1 MTDNGGHGFDGTAAD
16 LATVPGRGPDPATVP
31 GNPDSCVIV
40 VAEGALHAPGTV
52 AAHFRGDATIRV
64 ADISTAGQVKA
75 ATSGASGLV
84 VALQRL
90 PAELVEAIDPG
101 LRVIGRMGIGTDTVD
116 LEAAAAC
123 GLTVFN
129 EPAYGVS
136 DVASH
141 AVAMLL
147 AVNRRLVPADRHV
160 RQGWAAGSTLSL
172 APMPPLDE
180 MTVGIIGCGR
190 IGTAVA
196 ALLAPMVAQVLVYD
210 PLRADGGPPGTE
222 RLDDLDDLLA
232 RSDAVTVHAPLT
244 PQTRGILGRRELALL
259 PRGALVINVSRGG
272 QVDEQALA
280 ELLTTG
286 QLGGAG
292 LDTFGAEPLP
302 ADSPLLDAPNT
313 LLSPHCAGYS
323 ERAAWRLDIW
333 TVGDAIGWLRTGRL
347 RYGGV
352 VVAGTR

>member
-1 MTDNGGHGFDGTAAD
+1 MTDNGGSGSGGSVPD
-16 LATVPGRGPDPATVP
+16 LATVPGGAPGPDTVP
-31 GNPDSCVIV
+31 GNSDTCVIV
-40 VAEGALHAPGTV
+40 VAEGALHAPDTV
-52 AAHFRGDATIRV
+52 AAHFRGQASVRV
-64 ADISTAGQVKA
+64 ADISTADRIKA
-75 ATSGASGLV
+75 ATTGASGLV

-90 PAELVEAIDPG
+90 PGELVEAIDPG

-116 LEAAAAC
+116 LAAAAAC

-129 EPAYGVS
+129 EPTYGVPE
-136 DVASH
+136 VASH

-147 AVNRRLVPADRHV
+147 AVNRKLVPADHHV
-160 RQGWAAGSTLSL
+160 RQGWHLGSTFSL

-180 MTVGIIGCGR
+180 MTVGIVGCGR

-210 PLRADGGPPGTE
+210 PLRDGGGPPGTE
-222 RLDDLDDLLA
+222 RLDHLDDLLA

-244 PQTRGILGRRELALL
+244 PQTRGILGRRELSLL

-280 ELLTTG
+280 ELLATG
-286 QLGGAG
+286 HLGGAG
-292 LDTFGAEPLP
+292 LDTFATEPLP
-302 ADSPLLDAPNT
+302 ADSPLLVAPNT

-333 TVGDAIGWLRTGRL
+333 TVGDAVGWLRTGRL
-347 RYGGV
+347 RHGAV

>member
-1 MTDNGGHGFDGTAAD
+1 MTKNAGHRSDDAVPG
-16 LATVPGRGPDPATVP
+16 LATASAGPG
-31 GNPDSCVIV
+31 SCVIV
-40 VAEGALHAPGTV
+40 VAEGALHAPDPV
-52 AAHFRGDATIRV
+52 AAHFRGEATIRV
-64 ADISTAGQVKA
+64 ADISTANQVKA

-90 PAELVEAIDPG
+90 PAELIEAIDPG

-129 EPAYGVS
+129 EPTYGVPE
-136 DVASH
+136 VASH

-160 RQGWAAGSTLSL
+160 RRGWAAGSTLSL

-232 RSDAVTVHAPLT
+232 RSGAVTVHAPLT
-244 PQTRGILGRRELALL
+244 PQTRGLLGRRELALL

-280 ELLTTG
+280 ELLTAG

-292 LDTFGAEPLP
+292 LDTFATEPLP

-333 TVGDAIGWLRTGRL
+333 TVSDALGWLRTGRL
-347 RYGGV
+347 RHGAV
-352 VVAGTR
+352 VVPGTR

>member
-1 MTDNGGHGFDGTAAD
+1 MTENEGLLSDGRAPD
-16 LATVPGRGPDPATVP
+16 LATAPGRAPDLATAP
-31 GNPDSCVIV
+31 GSPDTCVIV
-40 VAEGALHAPGTV
+40 VAEGALHGLDAV
-52 AAHFRGDATIRV
+52 AARFRGEATIRV
-64 ADISTAGQVKA
+64 ADISTAAQVKA
-75 ATSGASGLV
+75 ATMGASGLV

-90 PAELVEAIDPG
+90 PGELIEAIDPG

-116 LEAAAAC
+116 LETAAAC

-129 EPAYGVS
+129 EPTYGVPE
-136 DVASH
+136 VASH

-147 AVNRRLVPADRHV
+147 AVNRKLVPADRHV
-160 RQGWAAGSTLSL
+160 RQGWPAGSTLSL

-196 ALLAPMVAQVLVYD
+196 ALLAPMVAQVLIYD
-210 PLRADGGPPGTE
+210 PMRDDGGPAGTE
-222 RLDDLDDLLA
+222 RLDHLDDLLA

-244 PQTRGILGRRELALL
+244 PQTRGILGRRELSLL
-259 PRGALVINVSRGG
+259 PQGALVINVSRGG

-280 ELLTTG
+280 ELLATG

-292 LDTFGAEPLP
+292 LDTFGTEPLP
-302 ADSPLLDAPNT
+302 ADSPLLGAPNT
-313 LLSPHCAGYS
+313 VLSPHCAGYS
-323 ERAAWRLDIW
+323 ARAAWRLDVW
-333 TVGDAIGWLRTGRL
+333 TVSDAIEWLRTGRL
-347 RYGGV
+347 RHGSV

>member
-1 MTDNGGHGFDGTAAD
+1 MTENEGQRSGGRTPD
-16 LATVPGRGPDPATVP
+16 LATVPGGTPGLATDPGSPDA
-31 GNPDSCVIV
+31 CIIV
-40 VAEGALHAPGTV
+40 AAQGALHDPGAV
-52 AAHFRGDATIRV
+52 AAHFRGEATIRV
-64 ADISTAGQVKA
+64 ADISTADQVKA
-75 ATSGASGLV
+75 ATAGASGLV

-90 PAELVEAIDPG
+90 PGELIQAIDPG

-129 EPAYGVS
+129 EPTYGVS

-147 AVNRRLVPADRHV
+147 ALSRKLLPADRHV
-160 RQGWAAGSTLSL
+160 RQGWHAGSPLDL

-190 IGTAVA
+190 IGAAVA

-210 PLRADGGPPGTE
+210 PLRDDGGPPGTE
-222 RLDDLDDLLA
+222 RLDHLDDLLA
-232 RSDAVTVHAPLT
+232 RSGAVTVHAPLT
-244 PQTRGILGRRELALL
+244 PQTRGILGRRELSLL

-272 QVDEQALA
+272 QVDEQAVADLLA
-280 ELLTTG
+280 TG

-292 LDTFGAEPLP
+292 LDTFGTEPLP

-323 ERAAWRLDIW
+323 ARAAWRLDIW
-333 TVGDAIGWLRTGRL
+333 TVGDAVEWLRAGQL
-347 RYGGV
+347 RHGSV

>member
-1 MTDNGGHGFDGTAAD
+1 MTKNGGHRSDSKASGLG
-16 LATVPGRGPDPATVP
+16 TVPGSL
-31 GNPDSCVIV
+31 DSCIIV
-40 VAEGALHAPGTV
+40 AAEGALHGPVTV
-52 AAHFRGDATIRV
+52 AAHFRGEAAIRV
-64 ADISTAGQVKA
+64 ADISTADRIKA
-75 ATSGASGLV
+75 ATTGAIGLV

-90 PAELVEAIDPG
+90 PAELIEAIDPG
-101 LRVIGRMGIGTDTVD
+101 VRVIGRMGIGIDTVD

-129 EPAYGVS
+129 EPTYGVTE
-136 DVASH
+136 VASH

-147 AVNRRLVPADRHV
+147 ALNRKLVPADRHV
-160 RQGWAAGSTLSL
+160 RQGWHAGAAMSL

-190 IGTAVA
+190 IGAAVA
-196 ALLAPMVAQVLVYD
+196 ASLAPMVAQVLIYD
-210 PLRADGGPPGTE
+210 PLLDGGGPAGTE
-222 RLDDLDDLLA
+222 RIGHLDDLLA

-244 PQTRGILGRRELALL
+244 PQTRGLLGRRELSLL

-280 ELLTTG
+280 ELLATE

-292 LDTFGAEPLP
+292 LDTFGTEPLP
-302 ADSPLLDAPNT
+302 ADSPLLGAPNT

-323 ERAAWRLDIW
+323 ERAAWRLNMW
-333 TVGDAIGWLRTGRL
+333 TVSDAIGWLRTGQL
-347 RYGGV
+347 RHGSV

>member
-1 MTDNGGHGFDGTAAD
+1 MTENGRQRSGGNAPE
-16 LATVPGRGPDPATVP
+16 LATVPQS
-31 GNPDSCVIV
+31 PDSCIIV
-40 VAEGALHAPGTV
+40 VAEGALHGPDAV
-52 AAHFRGDATIRV
+52 AARFRGEATIRV
-64 ADISTAGQVKA
+64 ADISTAGRIKA
-75 ATSGASGLV
+75 ASAGASALV
-84 VALQRL
+84 VALHRL
-90 PAELVEAIDPG
+90 PGELIEAIDPG
-101 LRVIGRMGIGTDTVD
+101 VRVIGRMGIGTDTVD
-116 LEAAAAC
+116 LQTAAAC

-129 EPAYGVS
+129 EPTYGVPE
-136 DVASH
+136 VASH

-147 AVNRRLVPADRHV
+147 ALSRRLIPADRHV
-160 RQGWAAGSTLSL
+160 RQGWHAASTLSL

-196 ALLAPMVAQVLVYD
+196 ALLAPLVAQVLIYD
-210 PLRADGGPPGTE
+210 PVRDDGGPAGTE
-222 RLDDLDDLLA
+222 RVDHLDDLLA

-244 PQTRGILGRRELALL
+244 PQTRGILGRRELSLL

-280 ELLTTG
+280 ELLATR

-292 LDTFGAEPLP
+292 LDTFGTEPLP
-302 ADSPLLDAPNT
+302 ADSPLLGAPNT
-313 LLSPHCAGYS
+313 VLSPHCAGYS

-333 TVGDAIGWLRTGRL
+333 TISDAIEWLRAGRL
-347 RYGGV
+347 RHGSV